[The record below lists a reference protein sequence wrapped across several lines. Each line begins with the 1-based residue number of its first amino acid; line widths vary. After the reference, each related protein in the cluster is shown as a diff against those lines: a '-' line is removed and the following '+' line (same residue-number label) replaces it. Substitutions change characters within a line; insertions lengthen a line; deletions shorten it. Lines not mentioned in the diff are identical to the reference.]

1 MSNNCEESDNYN
13 TWKLAGCDE
22 NDNNLYE
29 KFKKFI
35 GVVKKNLNKC
45 KNSKSIIE
53 FINSNCL
60 ENENKTGIF
69 NLLRSPLK
77 NMDDKQEEETVNER
91 ITHLTFLTNLQMR
104 LQEAGCKEEDHCFEK
119 KCKQSN
125 GKFWCYLNKK
135 SKNICT
141 IDGNIGGLYAKK
153 KKKEGSKWSYQ
164 PCKNKGKIT
173 ENFKVS
179 SSIDINLNILIL
191 SIIFVCGIFFFYKSY
206 KITIK

>member
-1 MSNNCEESDNYN
+1 MSYDCEKSDNYN
-13 TWKLAGCDE
+13 TWKLADCDK
-22 NDNNLYE
+22 NNKNLYE

-60 ENENKTGIF
+60 ENENKTGIL

-77 NMDDKQEEETVNER
+77 NMDDKQKIKTVAER
-91 ITHLTFLTNLQMR
+91 NIQLTFLTNLQMR
-104 LQEAGCKEEDHCFEK
+104 LEARCKEEDHCFNK

-125 GKFWCYLNKK
+125 GKYWCYLNKK

-141 IDGNIGGLYAKK
+141 IDGNAGGKYSTKEA
-153 KKKEGSKWSYQ
+153 KEGSKWSYL

-191 SIIFVCGIFFFYKSY
+191 SIIFVCGIFFFYNKL
-206 KITIK
+206 